1 MPLLEKSSHLNSD
14 EHKNKTE
21 QRRVWCEDCNR
32 YISDKTRHFQSEI
45 HLQNRQNRQQNN
57 IQNTFGNGVEIIMNE
72 NTYIKLKINPTEN
85 LEHRI
90 NELLSENYFPRY
102 KYNLSYLAKFSKI
115 INGEEEVFK
124 RWIKSDLIYN
134 HTQQDTHNTLI
145 QKLDDEQLEGSG
157 FVFQEIEEVILEI
170 YKVNDIQASSYIEL
184 PPKYKNSQSII
195 NIKNNDQYC
204 FLWCILA
211 YLYPVEDN
219 KNITSSYSK
228 HFDKFNLEGLDFPMK
243 VKDIPKFENLNR
255 LSTGGQ
261 QYCIPKALCVN
272 VFELT
277 GNVLT
282 PIHINTNY
290 DQPQI
295 DLLLYQNHYC
305 LITKLHCLINKDSHM
320 KHVCRRCLTA
330 FSSQPVLIDQIDRCQ
345 KQQPT
350 KITFSWK
357 NQLKFEHYHM
367 KVPVPIRVYADF
379 ECINQPG
386 NDAKVLFKQIPIAVG
401 LYVISPFG
409 NKYYSYFGTDCTKW
423 FVKEMLKFELEANK
437 FFKTNIELQITP
449 QEEESF
455 QLAEEC
461 WLCENPLEG
470 EKVRDHDHLTGKYRG
485 AAHNIC
491 NINCKQRSSSFV
503 PIFFHNFSGYDC
515 HLLFEEL
522 LTEAYNQN
530 YNPTIIPKSLE
541 NYVSVQVG
549 CLRFLDSYRFLS
561 SSLNKLVKSLDNFP
575 ILKLEGMSD
584 DLFKKK
590 LAYPYEYLNL
600 DNFQE
605 LLNLT
610 KEDYWSTLTQ
620 SYPSDDDIK
629 RTQEFIDKNK
639 IENGR
644 ELTML
649 YLKRDVLQLTDV
661 FENFV
666 ESSAREYKINLLY
679 SYSLPGYTW
688 KAGLKL
694 TNIKLVYIKCK
705 EVLLLLENNIRGGI
719 SSVMGNRHVQ
729 SDEHK
734 QILYIDANN
743 LNGWAMSQYLPT
755 GEFEKLQLPENYS
768 QDQLVEDLIQIPDDN
783 EYGYFIE
790 CDLEYPVEIK
800 EKTKNFPFCPYQ
812 TKADPNVFSGYMNN
826 INQPNYK
833 PTSKLMCDVTN
844 KSKYMIHYRMFKF
857 YLNQGMKVTKIH
869 TIYRFKQSPWLG
881 KYIDHNTQKRTVA
894 KTNFEK
900 DLYKLMNNAFFGKT
914 MENVRD
920 KTNLE
925 FIDHCQI
932 DQIIKR
938 QSKLSFKG
946 IVDHYSKFS
955 VYKFDNEKTV
965 IDKPIYLGFTV
976 LELSKLLL
984 YEFYHNKLQPY
995 WKQSI
1000 QLHYMDTDSFILSFD
1015 TNHQELINFLQ
1026 ENKDEFDFSEL
1037 DKSHELYN
1045 PINKKVIGKMKIET
1059 SPVLVLDTF
1068 TALRSKSYSFSYN
1081 NVQKAKQKGI
1091 QKAPK
1096 CEHYKNSLF
1105 NSETSSSTNIS
1116 IRSNLHNLTVEKQN
1130 KLALNPFDDKR
1141 LYINPIQSLP
1151 WDKHTQKGDCPCI
1164 YCLKLIGLY
1173 YKELTINRTDEE
1185 IYWSVWYW
1193 KQALT
1198 HQQLVKL
1205 ISDRAHVL

>member
-1 MPLLEKSSHLNSD
+1 MPISDKISHLSSD

-21 QRRVWCEDCNR
+21 QRRVWCEDCSK
-32 YISDKTRHFQSEI
+32 YISDTTRHFQSEI
-45 HLQNRQNRQQNN
+45 HLQNRQRENMQN
-57 IQNTFGNGVEIIMNE
+57 FGNGVNIIMNE
-72 NTYIKLKINPTEN
+72 NTNIKLKINPTEN
-85 LEHRI
+85 LEHNI
-90 NELLSENYFPRY
+90 NDLLSKNYFPRY
-102 KYNLSYLAKFSKI
+102 KYQLRYLAKFSKI
-115 INGEEEVFK
+115 VNGEEEVFK
-124 RWIKSDLIYN
+124 RWIKSDLMYN
-134 HTQQDTHNTLI
+134 NIQPDTHNTLM

-184 PPKYKNSQSII
+184 PGKYKDNKSII
-195 NIKNNDQYC
+195 NIKNNDQFW

-211 YLYPVEDN
+211 QLYPIENHKGRISKYIIHLN
-219 KNITSSYSK
+219 KL
-228 HFDKFNLEGLDFPMK
+228 NLKGLEFPMK
-243 VKDIPKFENLNR
+243 VKDIPKFENLNN
-255 LSTGGQ
+255 LN
-261 QYCIPKALCVN
+261 IN

-282 PIHINTNY
+282 PIHVNKNY
-290 DQPQI
+290 LQPQI

-305 LITKLHCLINKDSHM
+305 LITRLHCLINKDSHM

-330 FSSQPVLIDQIDRCQ
+330 FSSQPVLIDHIDRCQ

-357 NQLKFEHYHM
+357 DQLKFEDYHM

-379 ECINQPG
+379 ECINQPQ
-386 NDAKVLFKQIPIAVG
+386 NTPNVLFKHIPIAVG
-401 LYVISPFG
+401 YYVISPFG
-409 NKYYSYFGTDCTKW
+409 NYYYSYFGIDCTTW
-423 FVKEMLKFELEANK
+423 FVNRMLTLEKIASK
-437 FFKTNIELQITP
+437 YFKTNLELEMSI
-449 QEEESF
+449 EEEVQF

-461 WLCENPLEG
+461 WLCENPLDDT
-470 EKVRDHDHLTGKYRG
+470 KVRDHDHLTGKYRG

-515 HLLFEEL
+515 HLIFEEL

-530 YNPTIIPKSLE
+530 YNPTIISKSLE

-561 SSLNKLVKSLDNFP
+561 SSLDKLVKSLDNFP
-575 ILKLEGMSD
+575 IMKLEGMSD

-605 LLNLT
+605 PLNLT

-629 RTQEFIDKNK
+629 KTQELIDKNK

-649 YLKRDVLQLTDV
+649 YLKMDVLQLADV

-666 ESSAREYKINLLY
+666 ESSTREYKINPLY

-694 TNIKLVYIKCK
+694 TNIKLDFIKDK
-705 EVLLLLENNIRGGI
+705 ELLLLLENNIRGGI
-719 SSVMGNRHVQ
+719 SSVMGDRHVQ
-729 SDEHK
+729 SDEKK

-743 LNGWAMSQYLPT
+743 LYRWAMSQYLPT
-755 GEFEKLQLPENYS
+755 GEFEILPLDPCNYILE
-768 QDQLVEDLIQIPDDN
+768 QLVEDLLQIPDDN
-783 EYGYFIE
+783 EYGFFIE

-812 TKADPNVFSGYMNN
+812 TKADPNIFSGYMNN
-826 INQPNYK
+826 VNQPNYK
-833 PTSKLMCDVTN
+833 PTPKLMCDVTN

-869 TIYRFKQSPWLG
+869 TIYRFKQSAWLG
-881 KYIDHNTQKRTVA
+881 KYINHNTQKRTVA

-920 KTNLE
+920 RTNLE
-925 FIDHCQI
+925 FIDHSQI
-932 DQIIKR
+932 DQISKR
-938 QSKLSFKG
+938 QSKLSQRHCG
-946 IVDHYSKFS
+946 S
-955 VYKFDNEKTV
+955 
-965 IDKPIYLGFTV
+965 
-976 LELSKLLL
+976 LS
-984 YEFYHNKLQPY
+984 
-995 WKQSI
+995 
-1000 QLHYMDTDSFILSFD
+1000 
-1015 TNHQELINFLQ
+1015 
-1026 ENKDEFDFSEL
+1026 
-1037 DKSHELYN
+1037 
-1045 PINKKVIGKMKIET
+1045 
-1059 SPVLVLDTF
+1059 
-1068 TALRSKSYSFSYN
+1068 
-1081 NVQKAKQKGI
+1081 
-1091 QKAPK
+1091 
-1096 CEHYKNSLF
+1096 
-1105 NSETSSSTNIS
+1105 
-1116 IRSNLHNLTVEKQN
+1116 
-1130 KLALNPFDDKR
+1130 
-1141 LYINPIQSLP
+1141 
-1151 WDKHTQKGDCPCI
+1151 
-1164 YCLKLIGLY
+1164 
-1173 YKELTINRTDEE
+1173 
-1185 IYWSVWYW
+1185 
-1193 KQALT
+1193 
-1198 HQQLVKL
+1198 
-1205 ISDRAHVL
+1205 